1 MPGQLATSSE
11 FRQVQTGTLYI
22 FTHRLHETRERH
34 AQPRPVLLAATT
46 AYRFPAPAI
55 PSWCNRHRHP
65 RRSARARQAQ
75 DKGHQPGVVH
85 PPAKHRQYAPPLPL
99 PPSPTLPYPT
109 TCPSARTHTQTL
121 PQHPPRAAPLSQNLW
136 FPALKCVG
144 ANDVAGGDHHKD
156 RAPRPG
162 ALELGRARA
171 RSRTRARVFAR
182 RRRTRI
188 LQGEA
193 PAVR

>member
-1 MPGQLATSSE
+1 MGSPRLRYPAGATATGTRGAAPARGKPKTWATS
-11 FRQVQTGTLYI
+11 
-22 FTHRLHETRERH
+22 
-34 AQPRPVLLAATT
+34 
-46 AYRFPAPAI
+46 
-55 PSWCNRHRHP
+55 
-65 RRSARARQAQ
+65 
-75 DKGHQPGVVH
+75 PGVVH

-193 PAVR
+193 PPVKVGLGYFCSLRRLALAC